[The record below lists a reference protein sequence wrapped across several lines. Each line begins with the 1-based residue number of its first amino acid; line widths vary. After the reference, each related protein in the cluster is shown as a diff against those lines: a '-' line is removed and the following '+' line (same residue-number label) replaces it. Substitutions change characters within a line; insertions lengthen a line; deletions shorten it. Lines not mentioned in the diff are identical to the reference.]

1 VSQNQKIDITRL
13 IDEKKIDA
21 FSIKLLIFSFII
33 FLFDGYDTGAI
44 AFAAP
49 DLLKAWHI
57 TNRAALG
64 PVFSA
69 SLFGVLIGAPIFGYI
84 GDRFGRKKAI
94 IACCLTFGLFTW
106 AVVLAGSLDD
116 VFYLRFFAGIGIGG
130 LLPNVIALNAE
141 YAPKRYRA
149 TMIIVMF
156 TGYPLGTGSPGL
168 LTAWL
173 VPQYGWTI
181 LFWIGG
187 VVPIVAA
194 VAVFLWMPESL
205 KYLVV
210 KYGRRAEAEVV
221 ALLARVKPGLS
232 VAPDAQ
238 FLVPDESQ
246 FKGFSPQHLFRDG
259 LAFITPLLWFCF
271 AMNLMGYYFLI
282 SWMPTLLTTSK
293 VLSSTSAALATT
305 LLQVGGTLGSLAL
318 CRPMDVKGLAP
329 VTVLFAIAVPTI
341 ALIGYASSS
350 ESLLM
355 IVVFVAGFCVLG
367 LQSGLNA
374 MSGMIY
380 PTAYRSNGSGWAFG
394 IGRFGSVVGPIVGGF
409 LVGRQLPLEQ
419 LFMFAAI
426 PAAFG
431 TVACFALMRLCLA
444 KFGGYSLG
452 QRDQLDSTLSHGA
465 ASGGNPSR

>member
-1 VSQNQKIDITRL
+1 VSQSQTIDITRL
-13 IDEKKIDA
+13 IDEKKIDG
-21 FSIKLLIFSFII
+21 FSIQLLIFSFII

-49 DLLKAWHI
+49 ELLKAWHVA
-57 TNRAALG
+57 NRAELG

-69 SLFGVLIGAPIFGYI
+69 SLFGVLIGSPIFGYI

-94 IACCLTFGLFTW
+94 VACCLTFGLFTW
-106 AVVLAGSLDD
+106 AVVLAGSLND

-168 LTAWL
+168 FTAWL
-173 VPQYGWTI
+173 VPQYGWPI

-194 VAVFLWMPESL
+194 AAVFLWMPESL

-210 KYGRRAEAEVV
+210 KQGRHAEVA

-238 FLVPDESQ
+238 LLVSDEKQ
-246 FKGFSPQHLFRDG
+246 YKGFSPQFLFRDG
-259 LAFITPLLWFCF
+259 LALITPLLWFCF
-271 AMNLMGYYFLI
+271 AINLMGYYFLI

-293 VLSSTSAALATT
+293 VLSPAGAALATT
-305 LLQVGGTLGSLAL
+305 VLQVGGTLGSLAL

-329 VTVLFAIAVPTI
+329 VAVLFAIAVPAI
-341 ALIGYASSS
+341 GSIGYASSS
-350 ESLLM
+350 QTLLM

-380 PTAYRSNGSGWAFG
+380 PTAYRSNGSGWAFAV
-394 IGRFGSVVGPIVGGF
+394 GRVGSVVGPIVGGF
-409 LVGRQLPLEQ
+409 LIGRQLPLQ
-419 LFMFAAI
+419 HLFVLAAI
-426 PAAFG
+426 PAVFG
-431 TVACFALMRLCLA
+431 TVACFALMRLYLA
-444 KFGGYSLG
+444 KFGGYGLG
-452 QRDQLDSTLSHGA
+452 QQDKLDSAVSHAA
-465 ASGGNPSR
+465 ASGGGPQR

>member
-1 VSQNQKIDITRL
+1 
-13 IDEKKIDA
+13 
-21 FSIKLLIFSFII
+21 
-33 FLFDGYDTGAI
+33 
-44 AFAAP
+44 
-49 DLLKAWHI
+49 
-57 TNRAALG
+57 
-64 PVFSA
+64 
-69 SLFGVLIGAPIFGYI
+69 
-84 GDRFGRKKAI
+84 
-94 IACCLTFGLFTW
+94 
-106 AVVLAGSLDD
+106 
-116 VFYLRFFAGIGIGG
+116 
-130 LLPNVIALNAE
+130 
-141 YAPKRYRA
+141 
-149 TMIIVMF
+149 
-156 TGYPLGTGSPGL
+156 
-168 LTAWL
+168 
-173 VPQYGWTI
+173 
-181 LFWIGG
+181 
-187 VVPIVAA
+187 
-194 VAVFLWMPESL
+194 
-205 KYLVV
+205 
-210 KYGRRAEAEVV
+210 
-221 ALLARVKPGLS
+221 
-232 VAPDAQ
+232 
-238 FLVPDESQ
+238 
-246 FKGFSPQHLFRDG
+246 
-259 LAFITPLLWFCF
+259 
-271 AMNLMGYYFLI
+271 
-282 SWMPTLLTTSK
+282 
-293 VLSSTSAALATT
+293 
-305 LLQVGGTLGSLAL
+305 
-318 CRPMDVKGLAP
+318 MDVKGLAP